1 MDATAEVPRRS
12 FAFGLERAG
21 NVGLARPRL
30 TVVLVILVSIL
41 AGWGLTRLK
50 VDNSLSELFRTDT
63 EEFRRYEEIDRRF
76 PSSEYDVLVVVE
88 GKNLLKKEQLEAFR
102 RAIID
107 LQLADGVDGIVSML
121 SARGK
126 PDATGYAAPIVPD
139 ELPEGPAYDAMIATL
154 KGNEIVAGK
163 FLSDDGELALAVLAL
178 DRAAVQEQ
186 GAKKII
192 ASINDTLSKELAGAG
207 LRSHLTGAPVMQ
219 LEIRNA
225 VERDQIVYNGLG
237 LLFGAIIA
245 VIFFKRVSLMLLA
258 ALPPV
263 LAVLWSLGLLGWLGI
278 ELNLFLNV
286 MTPLVMVMG
295 FADSMQ
301 MVSAIRIRLR
311 EGDTKGEAVRFAVR
325 VVGPACVLAH
335 ATALLSFGALLF
347 SQSAL
352 IRTFGFAGGLAVC
365 ISFVAV
371 MLVLPLMGILL
382 IRNEAKLAKDRSP
395 ADGLM
400 DSLGRLVGWI
410 VDRVVHRPFLTTL
423 VALVSFGFLAY
434 GYLQLEPR
442 YRLADQ
448 VPDREQALGATA
460 QIDQKLTGANP
471 VHVMVEWKTGAS
483 LYSAGPMEVI
493 GKAHEV
499 LEKEAGLGNVWSLE
513 SLRRWLKEAGD
524 DRPENVQ
531 KFVGYLPE
539 HLVRRF
545 IAKEGDSV
553 LVTGR
558 LPDVDSSRILPVVE
572 KIDRALDGVRTQHP
586 DFRISV
592 TGLPAVAAR
601 NSARMISQLNEALPL
616 CVAFAAVLLAIA
628 FRSVFVGLVSLL
640 PGLYPVVASGAIL
653 WAMGGGLEF
662 ASVVALLVVF
672 GLAIDALIHFF
683 NRLSLEERKEPRAD
697 HAIRNARVLVGPAI
711 ILTTLVL
718 AFGLGVTVFSDLP
731 SLRMF
736 GFVCGTTLVASLLA
750 DLVFLP
756 GIIMLVRKILAAP
769 GAGLT
774 SPRPVR
780 RAASCPAIT
789 LPKTPSAPQR
799 TLPEVYWKEEPGIPR
814 SQRELR
820 RDRPVILCPRS
831 TLQRHPRGGGDPRHF
846 ATSAR

>member
-1 MDATAEVPRRS
+1 MDAIADVPQRS
-12 FAFGLERAG
+12 YAFGLERAG
-21 NVGLARPRL
+21 LVGLAWPRL
-30 TVVLVILVSIL
+30 TILLVLILSVLGGFGI
-41 AGWGLTRLK
+41 ARLK
-50 VDNSLSELFRTDT
+50 VDDSLSELFRTDT

-88 GKNLLKKEQLEAFR
+88 GKDLLKPEQLEAFR

-121 SARGK
+121 SARSK
-126 PDATGYAAPIVPD
+126 PDTTGYAAPIVPD
-139 ELPEGPAYDAMIATL
+139 ELPKGPAYDEMIAAL
-154 KGNEIVAGK
+154 KANDIVAGK

-178 DRAAVQEQ
+178 DRTAVQAQ
-186 GAKKII
+186 GAKQII
-192 ASINDTLSKELAGAG
+192 ASINETLRKELEPAG
-207 LRSHLTGAPVMQ
+207 LKSHLTGAPVMQ

-237 LLFGAIIA
+237 LLFGATIA
-245 VIFFKRVSLMLLA
+245 VIFFRRVSLMLLA

-263 LAVLWSLGLLGWLGI
+263 LAVLWSLGLLGWLGVR
-278 ELNLFLNV
+278 LNLFLNV

-311 EGDTKGEAVRFAVR
+311 EGDTKLQAVQFAVR

-335 ATALLSFGALLF
+335 GTALLSFAALLI

-352 IRTFGFAGGLAVC
+352 IRTFGMAGALSVC
-365 ISFVAV
+365 ISFIAV
-371 MLVLPLMGILL
+371 MLVLPLMGIYL

-400 DSLGRLVGWI
+400 DSLGSIVGWI
-410 VDRVVHRPFLTTL
+410 VDQVVKRPLLTTL
-423 VALVSFGFLAY
+423 IALVSFGFLAHA
-434 GYLQLEPR
+434 YLQLQPR

-460 QIDQKLTGANP
+460 RIDQKLTGANP
-471 VHVMVEWKTGAS
+471 VHVMIEWKNGES
-483 LYSAGPMEVI
+483 LYSPRPLEVI
-493 GKAHEV
+493 AKAHEV

-513 SLRRWLKEAGD
+513 SLRRWLKEAGED
-524 DRPENVQ
+524 NPATVQ
-531 KFVGYLPE
+531 KYVGYLPE

-545 IAKEGDSV
+545 IDKQGDAV

-572 KIDRALDGVRTQHP
+572 KIDHALDPVRKQFP
-586 DFRISV
+586 EFRISV
-592 TGLPAVAAR
+592 TGLPAIAAR
-601 NSARMISQLNEALPL
+601 NSARMIQQLNEALPL
-616 CVAFAAVLLAIA
+616 CVAFAAILLAIA
-628 FRSVFVGLVSLL
+628 FRSVFVGFVSLL

-672 GLAIDALIHFF
+672 GLAIDSLIHFF
-683 NRLSLEERKEPRAD
+683 NRLRLEERKEPRPD
-697 HAIRNARVLVGPAI
+697 LAIRNARVLVGPAI

-756 GIIMLVRKILAAP
+756 GLIMLIRKIWP
-769 GAGLT
+769 H
-774 SPRPVR
+774 R
-780 RAASCPAIT
+780 
-789 LPKTPSAPQR
+789 
-799 TLPEVYWKEEPGIPR
+799 
-814 SQRELR
+814 
-820 RDRPVILCPRS
+820 
-831 TLQRHPRGGGDPRHF
+831 
-846 ATSAR
+846 ATSV